1 MKKIIVIIPIVLLGF
16 VAACSKESVTDVGSG
31 SLYVPASSDT
41 TANATLV
48 ELQEG
53 RTLYIN
59 NCGACHSLYSPDLY
73 PVSGWKSIISQM
85 GPKTSM
91 TSAQIT
97 LVTKY
102 VCRGKQ

>member
-1 MKKIIVIIPIVLLGF
+1 MVLVGF
-16 VAACSKESVTDVGSG
+16 ITACSKEPVTTVGTG
-31 SLYVPASSDT
+31 SLYVPSISDT
-41 TANATLV
+41 TLNATLT

-59 NCGACHSLYSPDLY
+59 NCGVCHSLYSPDLY
-73 PVSGWKSIISQM
+73 PVSGWKTIISEM
-85 GPKTSM
+85 GSKTSM

-102 VCRGKQ
+102 ICRGKQ